1 MNSWIV
7 RSCTLQEAKV
17 LIERWR
23 KEYNTIRSHSS
34 PGYRPPEPEAVR
46 RFGLPTIVALAPL
59 IFLRTGGEAENLLK
73 MAFLQ
78 WGIALLALFRLAG
91 ARGDVAVR
99 RAVTP
104 LDASVC
110 LFYLLCLTS
119 LLGAVNPSAAI
130 PLLLHWGAGV
140 ILYFLLTTGES
151 DERAL
156 RRLCL
161 ASVLGVLIVCVI
173 GILQV
178 RFGLRWIP
186 QAVVPG
192 STFGNPNMA
201 SHFVAIV
208 CPLVLGG
215 LVLSRRWRYRLPV
228 AAALLFSV
236 VYLGYTG
243 TRSAWLAV
251 AVVVSGM
258 LLAVPGAS
266 DRPKGIGRRG
276 VLRAAGALLILA
288 AVAASLGYF
297 LGETWIPRTEAGP
310 KTAVLRLVFWKNTL
324 AMARD
329 HPGLGVGLA
338 NFKLQYPL
346 YHRAAEVDWTF
357 RDEYQLQRVHNDH
370 LQILAEL
377 GLPGFLAWVSVF
389 AAAGLLVLWIFRRGT
404 TSLRLRATIVF
415 LGLLSFATVAFFSF
429 PLERALTSV
438 LLFAYLGLISSLYRE
453 CVGRATLPVRPI
465 HVTLVRWML
474 AAVIVSYLAA
484 SIHSTGRAVAA
495 EGHYVKARELADAG
509 RFKASELAVGRAIS
523 LAPRD
528 PRFHLLQAANHA
540 AREDYEKAIREAR
553 ETLRWHPNQINAISN
568 LGYYH
573 LRLGRHDEAK
583 QHLERA
589 LALSPDSP
597 RVHNNLGVLYH
608 TVGANGRAIEHLQQA
623 VTLARSRRVYGA
635 SGPFEFIEPHLHLAA
650 VYLAQE
656 KPLDAIAEYETVL
669 ELRPGREDVRRL
681 LDALHRQTG
690 QPERSSDLL
699 GSDS

>member
-1 MNSWIV
+1 ML
-7 RSCTLQEAKV
+7 T
-17 LIERWR
+17 ERWR
-23 KEYNTIRSHSS
+23 KEYDTIRSHSS
-34 PGYRPPEPEAVR
+34 PGYRRPASETVRSFALPAIFAV
-46 RFGLPTIVALAPL
+46 APL
-59 IFLRTGGEAENLLK
+59 IFLRTGGESENLLK

-78 WGIALLALFRLAG
+78 WAIALLALLALAG

-110 LFYLLCLTS
+110 LFYLLCLSS

-130 PLLLHWGAGV
+130 PLLLHWGAGL
-140 ILYFLLTTGES
+140 ILYFLLTTGEL

-161 ASVLGVLIVCVI
+161 ASVLGVLAVCVI

-201 SHFVAIV
+201 SQFVAIV
-208 CPLVLGG
+208 CPLVLGT
-215 LVLSRRWRYRLPV
+215 LVLSRRWGYRLLV
-228 AAALLFSV
+228 AAASLLSV

-258 LLAVPGAS
+258 LLAVPGTS
-266 DRPKGIGRRG
+266 DRPKRIGRRG
-276 VLRAAGALLILA
+276 LLRTAGALLILV
-288 AVAASLGYF
+288 AVAASLGGQF
-297 LGETWIPRTEAGP
+297 LPETWIPGTEAGR
-310 KTAVLRLVFWKNTL
+310 KTAALRLVFWKNTL

-329 HPGLGVGLA
+329 HPGSGVGLA

-357 RDEYQLQRVHNDH
+357 GDEHQLQRVHNDH

-377 GLPGFLAWVSVF
+377 GLPGFLAWASVF
-389 AAAGLLVLWIFRRGT
+389 AAAGLLVFRIFRRGT
-404 TSLRLRATIVF
+404 PSLRLRATIIS

-429 PLERALTSV
+429 PLERALTSL
-438 LLFAYLGLISSLYRE
+438 LLFVYLGSISSLYRE
-453 CVGRATLPVRPI
+453 CVGRAVLPVRPI
-465 HVTLVRWML
+465 HATLVRWML
-474 AAVIVSYLAA
+474 AAVVVSYLAA
-484 SIHSTGRAVAA
+484 SIQFTGRAVAA

-509 RFKASELAVGRAIS
+509 RFEASALAVGRAIS
-523 LAPRD
+523 LASRD

-540 AREDYEKAIREAR
+540 AQEDYEQAIREAR
-553 ETLRWHPNQINAISN
+553 ETLRWHPTQINAVSN
-568 LGYYH
+568 LGYYQ
-573 LRLGRHDEAK
+573 LRLGRHDEAR
-583 QHLERA
+583 QQLERA

-608 TVGANGRAIEHLQQA
+608 AVGHHDRAIEHLQQA
-623 VTLARSRRVYGA
+623 VTLARSRRAYGA
-635 SGPFEFIEPHLHLAA
+635 SAPFEFIEPHLHLAA

-656 KPLDAIAEYETVL
+656 KPLAAIAEYETVL

-681 LDALHRQTG
+681 LGALQRKMG
-690 QPERSSDLL
+690 RPGRASDPL
-699 GSDS
+699 GNHS